1 MRLLDRYLFSQ
12 MLGPTVMATAALGA
26 VGLLS
31 QSLDALDIIIKQ
43 RQSAAVLLE
52 ITILALPQLLSML
65 LPISIFVAGLVALN
79 RLHTEQEIVVCYA
92 SGVSRWR
99 VIAPAMRLAV
109 LATLA
114 TLVVNLWV
122 APFCERAIRGE
133 LYRIQTDLAATL
145 VTPGQFVEPAKGL
158 TVYAQDIRN
167 GEMRNLFI
175 VHEKPKGGDTTFIAQ
190 SGAITQRNGAPML
203 VLHNGSIQEFSPTGV
218 LNYLKFSEYPFD
230 LSAFVKEHGGVK
242 YKVSDRYFH
251 ELLFPDLTQ
260 AWERA
265 NRPSLA
271 AEANA
276 RLSSPLYNIAFMAMA
291 LAAVLGGP
299 FSRLGYNRRILVV
312 GAASGVVRILGVGA
326 QVLCYDHEQ
335 LNALQYIVP
344 LAATAWALR
353 QIFKQKIK
361 RRIPLAPLTGAT
373 LMPSAAE

>member
-1 MRLLDRYLFSQ
+1 MRLLDRYLFRQ
-12 MLGPTVMATAALGA
+12 MLGPTLMATAALGA

-43 RQSAAVLLE
+43 RQSAVVLME
-52 ITILALPQLLSML
+52 ITLLALPQLLSML
-65 LPISIFVAGLVALN
+65 LPISIFVAALVSWN
-79 RLHTEQEIVVCYA
+79 RLHTEQEIVVCFA

-99 VIAPAMRLAV
+99 VISPAMRLA
-109 LATLA
+109 TLA
-114 TLVVNLWV
+114 ALLTLFVNLWV
-122 APFCERAIRGE
+122 APFCQRAIRSE

-145 VTPGQFVEPAKGL
+145 VTPGQFVQPAKGL
-158 TVYAQDIRN
+158 TVYAQDIKN
-167 GEMRNLFI
+167 GEMRNLFV
-175 VHEKPKGGDTTFIAQ
+175 VHEKAKGGDTTFIAQ

-203 VLHNGSIQEFSPTGV
+203 VLHNGSIQELSPAGV
-218 LNYLKFSEYPFD
+218 LNYLNFSEYPFD
-230 LSAFVKEHGGVK
+230 LSTFIKDKGGVK

-265 NRPSLA
+265 NRPSLI

-291 LAAVLGGP
+291 LAAVIGGP
-299 FSRLGYNRRILVV
+299 FSRMGYNRRILVV
-312 GAASGVVRILGVGA
+312 GVASGVVRILGVGA
-326 QVLCYDHEQ
+326 QVVCYDHEQ

-344 LAATAWALR
+344 LAATAWGLR
-353 QIFKQKIK
+353 QIFRQKV
-361 RRIPLAPLTGAT
+361 RRHIPFPPLTGST